1 MTLSEEIKQNA
12 VVLVITNNS
21 RADETAGLVCA
32 ILENS
37 MSRIGYVIMEKP
49 LTEVETTLRNEGMNL
64 EKYFFIDVKTSSLK
78 TPPDS
83 ANCIYISSP
92 SSLTEL
98 RVGCTTLLNEKNR
111 EVIFFDNISSLLNHV
126 DRFDVAKFVNTIILG
141 IHNHGKKLV
150 MISVTEDSERLIND
164 IKMLVDSVVE
174 II

>member
-1 MTLSEEIKQNA
+1 MALSDEIKQNA

-37 MSRIGYVIMEKP
+37 ASRIGYVIMEKP
-49 LTEVETTLRNEGMNL
+49 LTEVETALRNEGMNL

-111 EVIFFDNISSLLNHV
+111 EVIF
-126 DRFDVAKFVNTIILG
+126 
-141 IHNHGKKLV
+141 
-150 MISVTEDSERLIND
+150 
-164 IKMLVDSVVE
+164 
-174 II
+174 